1 MTRTGRAS
9 QLRVGESSGYFAH
22 SYIGDGESLKKNERE
37 REREMDCLVC
47 GYVGDFV
54 ANVDNLMYEW
64 LTYKN
69 WSLKSFCDIDHQ

>member
-37 REREMDCLVC
+37 REREREREMDCLEC
-47 GYVGDFV
+47 IYVGDFV
-54 ANVDNLMYEW
+54 ANVDNLMYE
-64 LTYKN
+64 
-69 WSLKSFCDIDHQ
+69 

>member
-22 SYIGDGESLKKNERE
+22 SYIRDGESLKKNERERE

-54 ANVDNLMYEW
+54 ANVDNLMYE
-64 LTYKN
+64 
-69 WSLKSFCDIDHQ
+69 

>member
-1 MTRTGRAS
+1 
-9 QLRVGESSGYFAH
+9 
-22 SYIGDGESLKKNERE
+22 
-37 REREMDCLVC
+37 MDCLVC

-69 WSLKSFCDIDHQ
+69 WSLKSFCDIDHQQ